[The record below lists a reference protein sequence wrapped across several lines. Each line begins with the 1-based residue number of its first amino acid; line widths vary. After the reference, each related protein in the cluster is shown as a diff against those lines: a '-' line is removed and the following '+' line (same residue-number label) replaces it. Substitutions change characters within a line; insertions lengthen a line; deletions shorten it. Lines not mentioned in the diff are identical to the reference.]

1 MKITVFKKVRSSKD
15 GRKFDS
21 YITRL
26 SKKDGSDVSMS
37 VKFSESCK
45 PPVDFPIILEVE
57 KKDANLSKR
66 RYTDMSTG
74 DVKEGLTLWLKKYN
88 VSRETYVDHS
98 LDEYED

>member
-1 MKITVFKKVRSSKD
+1 MQITVFKKVRTSKD

-26 SKKDGSDVSMS
+26 MKKDGTESSMS

-74 DVKEGLTLWLKKYN
+74 EVKEGLTLWIKHYI

-98 LDEYED
+98 LDEFED